1 MLKDHSED
9 HEPRGFQLLEQNAC
23 RANSEIG
30 LAALDGLHGIDIG
43 STLAN
48 FDLKASVPVV
58 TSLERRVV
66 AGELKLMLPFE
77 LKGNLI

>member
-9 HEPRGFQLLEQNAC
+9 HEPRGFQLLKQNAG
-23 RANSEIG
+23 RANSEVG
-30 LAALDGLHGIDIG
+30 LAALNGLHGIDIG

-48 FDLKASVPVV
+48 FDIKARVPVI
-58 TSLERRVV
+58 TPLERRVV

-77 LKGNLI
+77 LQGNLI